1 MGGSGR
7 CLCGAVAFSWDGP
20 ALWCAHCHCGSCRR
34 QTASAFATFVA
45 VPRGRFRWTGAAP
58 AVFAS
63 SDGVSRRF
71 CAGCGTPVAYENDR
85 YADEIHLY
93 LALLDAGA
101 ERPLPQRHDFWG
113 ERVGW
118 VHLSDDLPKE

>member
-7 CLCGAVAFSWDGP
+7 CLCGTVAFSWDGP
-20 ALWCAHCHCGSCRR
+20 TLWCAHCHCESCRR

-45 VPRGRFRWTGAAP
+45 VPKGRFRWTGAAP
-58 AVFAS
+58 AVFES
-63 SDGVSRRF
+63 SDGVRRRF
-71 CAGCGTPVAYENDR
+71 CAGCGSPVAYENDR

-101 ERPLPQRHDFWG
+101 ERSPPQRHDFWG

-118 VHLSDDLPKE
+118 VRLSDDLPKK